1 MPEVELRIMSAQA
14 VKGRLMKPIFMP
26 AKGIVWA
33 ALLLAGVAGVLV
45 LSSAS
50 SQAVA
55 QNSNAPIA
63 VQYLSAAPDVPLAA
77 GLNEASDAGMVF
89 DKPQGR
95 IVQITANMDG
105 TKSRRTI
112 IDFYRA
118 SLPNLGWQRIEYD
131 ERERG
136 APKGRLMRLTFAR
149 KGEILRLTFTD
160 ELVFFN
166 LAPEGR

>member
-1 MPEVELRIMSAQA
+1 MSTKA
-14 VKGRLMKPIFMP
+14 VKGRLMKPLFMP
-26 AKGIVWA
+26 AIRTFWGAI
-33 ALLLAGVAGVLV
+33 LLAGGASFLV
-45 LSSAS
+45 LS

-55 QNSNAPIA
+55 QNSAAPIA
-63 VQYLSAAPDVPLAA
+63 ARYLSAAPDVPLAA

-105 TKSRRTI
+105 TKSRRMI

-118 SLPNLGWQRIEYD
+118 SLPNLGWQRMEYD
-131 ERERG
+131 EREAR

-160 ELVFFN
+160 EFVFFN
-166 LAPEGR
+166 LAPKGR